1 MIILEI
7 VFKSNN
13 NIEKI
18 NLKHN
23 IILLGENNTYKKTLI
38 NNLINEL
45 TSKSSKI
52 KIDGANYN
60 SNDFNIIVI
69 NEENDFEKEF
79 KFTKTN
85 ELRKLIYGDII
96 DNINSEKLVELTN
109 EIYDKIDNK
118 INNVIDRK
126 INKNLE
132 NNLSFQIEIPNI
144 NSIIDKFTNI
154 YLDNILLTDKNISKS
169 MKRKLL
175 YELYFYDLKQD
186 TEKNNIIIIENFDA
200 FLSNNEI
207 ITILNRINK
216 LSSEKNH
223 FILTSSK
230 NIFEYINLD
239 IFEVYKTLNNIINL
253 NKVKEGIKKY
263 LILKDYKGNI
273 DDFGKFYQDNQDLIL
288 DDEINKIY
296 IRLISNYSYNIGKI
310 LTSKKLDFK
319 RSKPKIIE
327 SDYIICNSRQEAIL
341 YKCIAHEFLID
352 TELV

>member
-1 MIILEI
+1 MITLEI
-7 VFKSNN
+7 VFNN
-13 NIEKI
+13 NDNFEKI

-38 NNLINEL
+38 NNLIDEL
-45 TSKSSKI
+45 TAKSSKI
-52 KIDGANYN
+52 KIDGASYN
-60 SNDFNIIVI
+60 PSDFNIIVI

-126 INKNLE
+126 INKNSE

-154 YLDNILLTDKNISKS
+154 YLDDILLTDKNISKS

-175 YELYFYDLKQD
+175 YKLYFYDLKQD
-186 TEKNNIIIIENFDA
+186 TDKINIIIIENFDA
-200 FLSNNEI
+200 YLSNDEI
-207 ITILNRINK
+207 ITILNQITK
-216 LSSEKNH
+216 LSNYKNH

-230 NIFEYINLD
+230 NIFEYVNLD
-239 IFEVYKTLNNIINL
+239 IYEVYKTLNSMISIN
-253 NKVKEGIKKY
+253 KIKDGIRKY
-263 LILKDYKGNI
+263 LVLKDYKGNI
-273 DDFGKFYQDNQDLIL
+273 DNFGKFYLDNKNLIL

-296 IRLISNYSYNIGKI
+296 IRLISNYPYNIGKI
-310 LTSKKLDFK
+310 LTCKKLDFK
-319 RSKPKIIE
+319 RSKSKTIE
-327 SDYIICNSRQEAIL
+327 SDYIICNSKQEIIL

-352 TELV
+352 TE